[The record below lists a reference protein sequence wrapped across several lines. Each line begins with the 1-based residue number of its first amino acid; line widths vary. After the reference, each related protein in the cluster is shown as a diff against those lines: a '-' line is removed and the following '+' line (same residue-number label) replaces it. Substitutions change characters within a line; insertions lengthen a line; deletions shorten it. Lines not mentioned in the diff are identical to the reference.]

1 LPVISLINIDNLR
14 LLIAEE
20 DLSMKGSALTFRE
33 KLGYGM
39 GDAGCNMIN
48 GAIMLFL
55 TYFYTDI
62 FGLAP
67 ALVGG
72 LLLSVRVLD
81 AVTDPIMGA
90 IADRT
95 QSRWGRFRPW
105 LLWMSLPY
113 VLFSVL
119 MFTTPE
125 WTYNSKVIYAFVT
138 YFLMSL
144 TYTAISIPYCSLGG
158 VITNDPHERV
168 SCQSYRFVM
177 VGVATLILSLSLLPL
192 VDWFGQGDKARGYQM
207 AMSVLALIGF
217 FMFLFCFATVRERI
231 RPAVPNNDDLKNDLR
246 DVWKNDQWV
255 RMLLLTFCNVCPG
268 FIRMAATM
276 YYVTWVMGQSTHFAT
291 LFISL
296 GVVGMMIGS
305 TLAKVLT
312 DRWCKLKVFFWTNI
326 LLAIFSCGFY
336 WLNPHAT
343 TLVVAA
349 YFVLNI
355 LHQIPSPLHWSLM
368 ADVDDYGEWKTGK
381 RSTGISFSGNL
392 FFLKVGLA
400 VAGALVGF
408 LLSWY
413 GYDAGAKQQSGDT
426 LHGIVLM
433 FTIIPAVG
441 YLITAGVVRLLKVDN
456 RLMHTIQQDLALR
469 RENFRELHE
478 IRPSHAA
485 TIKPGEVK

>member
-1 LPVISLINIDNLR
+1 
-14 LLIAEE
+14 
-20 DLSMKGSALTFRE
+20 MKGTALSVRE
-33 KLGYGM
+33 KIGYGM
-39 GDAGCNMIN
+39 GDAGCNMIG

-55 TYFYTDI
+55 NYFYTDV

-67 ALVGG
+67 ALVGI

-105 LLWMSLPY
+105 LLWISLPY

-119 MFTTPE
+119 MFTTPD
-125 WTYNSKVIYAFVT
+125 WSYQSKVIWAFVT

-144 TYTAISIPYCSLGG
+144 TYTAINIPYCSLGG
-158 VITNDPHERV
+158 VITNDPGERV

-177 VGVATLILSLSLLPL
+177 VGIATLILSLTLLPL
-192 VDWFGQGDKARGYQM
+192 AEWFGGADKARGYQM
-207 AMSVLALIGF
+207 AMGVMALVALL
-217 FMFLFCFATVRERI
+217 MFLFCFATVRERI
-231 RPAVPNNDDLKNDLR
+231 RPAVPSNDDLKADLR

-255 RMLLLTFCNVCPG
+255 RILLLTLCNVCPG

-276 YYVTWVMGQSTHFAT
+276 YYVTWVMQQSPHFAT

-296 GVVGMMIGS
+296 GVVGMMLGS

-326 LLAIFSCGFY
+326 ALAIFSSGFY
-336 WLNPHAT
+336 FLNPQAT
-343 TLVVAA
+343 VLVLVM
-349 YFVLNI
+349 YFLLNI

-381 RSTGISFSGNL
+381 RITGISFSGNL

-400 VAGALVGF
+400 VAGAMVGF

-413 GYDAGAKQQSGDT
+413 GYDAGAKQQSPAA
-426 LHGIVLM
+426 LNGIVLL
-433 FTIIPAVG
+433 FTVIPGVG
-441 YLITAGVVRLLKVDN
+441 YLITAGVVRLLKVD
-456 RLMHTIQQDLALR
+456 RTLMQQIQ
-469 RENFRELHE
+469 RELEQRRVNYQELNDYHHSK
-478 IRPSHAA
+478 PLKTKLKGAA
-485 TIKPGEVK
+485 DEPLA

>member
-1 LPVISLINIDNLR
+1 MKS
-14 LLIAEE
+14 AA
-20 DLSMKGSALTFRE
+20 LSFRE

-39 GDAGCNMIN
+39 GDAGCNMIG

-55 TYFYTDI
+55 NYFYTDV

-67 ALVGG
+67 ALVGV

-105 LLWMSLPY
+105 LLWVSVPY

-119 MFTTPE
+119 MFTTPAWSYE
-125 WTYNSKVIYAFVT
+125 NKVIWAFVT

-144 TYTAISIPYCSLGG
+144 TYTAINIPYCSLGG
-158 VITNDPHERV
+158 VITSDPGERV

-177 VGVATLILSLSLLPL
+177 VGVATLILSLSLLPMAE
-192 VDWFGQGDKARGYQM
+192 WFGGDNKARGYQL
-207 AMSVLALIGF
+207 AMSVLALIGLA
-217 FMFLFCFATVRERI
+217 MFLFCFANVRERI
-231 RPAVPNNDDLKNDLR
+231 RPAVPTHDDLKKDLR
-246 DVWKNDQWV
+246 DIWKNDQWV
-255 RMLLLTFCNVCPG
+255 RILLLTFCNVCPG

-296 GVVGMMIGS
+296 GVIGMMGGS
-305 TLAKVLT
+305 TLAKYLT

-326 LLAIFSCGFY
+326 ALALFSCGFY
-336 WLNPHAT
+336 WIDPHAT
-343 TLVVAA
+343 VTVVVA
-349 YFVLNI
+349 YFLLNI
-355 LHQIPSPLHWSLM
+355 LHKITSPLHWSMM

-381 RSTGISFSGNL
+381 RITGMSFSGNL

-400 VAGALVGF
+400 VAGAMVGF
-408 LLSWY
+408 LLSVY
-413 GYDAGAKQQSGDT
+413 GYDAGAKQQSASAVN
-426 LHGIVLM
+426 GIMLL
-433 FTIIPAVG
+433 FTVIPGVG
-441 YLITAGVVRLLKVDN
+441 YLITAGVVRLMKVD
-456 RLMHTIQQDLALR
+456 RKLMRTIQDDLALR
-469 RENFRELHE
+469 RANFRDLSA
-478 IRPSHAA
+478 PSPAA
-485 TIKPGEVK
+485 TTQPGEIK

>member
-1 LPVISLINIDNLR
+1 MQG
-14 LLIAEE
+14 EK
-20 DLSMKGSALTFRE
+20 LSVRE
-33 KLGYGM
+33 KIGYGM
-39 GDAGCNMIN
+39 GDAGCNMIG

-55 TYFYTDI
+55 NYFYTDV

-67 ALVGG
+67 ALVGI

-105 LLWMSLPY
+105 LLWVCVPY

-125 WTYNSKVIYAFVT
+125 WSYNSKVIWAFAT

-144 TYTAISIPYCSLGG
+144 TYTAINIPYCSLGG
-158 VITNDPHERV
+158 VITSDPGERV

-177 VGVATLILSLSLLPL
+177 VGVATLILSLTLLPL
-192 VDWFGQGDKARGYQM
+192 ADWFGGDNKARGYQM
-207 AMSVLALIGF
+207 AMGVMALVALL
-217 FMFLFCFATVRERI
+217 MFLFCFATVRERI
-231 RPAVPNNDDLKNDLR
+231 RPAAPTNDDIKNDLR
-246 DVWKNDQWV
+246 DAWKNDQWV
-255 RMLLLTFCNVCPG
+255 RILLLTLCNVCPG

-276 YYVTWVMGQSTHFAT
+276 YYVTWVMQQSTHFAT

-326 LLAIFSCGFY
+326 VLAVFSCAF
-336 WLNPHAT
+336 
-343 TLVVAA
+343 
-349 YFVLNI
+349 YFVNPQATMMVLVLYFLLNI

-381 RSTGISFSGNL
+381 RITGISFSGNL

-400 VAGALVGF
+400 VAGAMVGF

-413 GYDAGAKQQSGDT
+413 GYDAGAKQQSASAVN
-426 LHGIVLM
+426 GIVLL
-433 FTIIPAVG
+433 FTVIPGVG
-441 YLITAGVVRLLKVDN
+441 YLVTAGVVRLLKVD
-456 RLMHTIQQDLALR
+456 RTLMLQIQRDLAQR
-469 RENFRELHE
+469 RADA
-478 IRPSHAA
+478 PHAA
-485 TIKPGEVK
+485 PAAALQPQGTDPQGASR

>member
-1 LPVISLINIDNLR
+1 MQG
-14 LLIAEE
+14 EK
-20 DLSMKGSALTFRE
+20 LSVRE
-33 KLGYGM
+33 KIGYGM
-39 GDAGCNMIN
+39 GDAGCNMIG

-55 TYFYTDI
+55 NYFYTDV

-67 ALVGG
+67 ALVGI

-105 LLWMSLPY
+105 LLWVCVPY

-125 WTYNSKVIYAFVT
+125 WSYNSKVVWAFAT

-144 TYTAISIPYCSLGG
+144 TYTAINIPYCSLGG
-158 VITNDPHERV
+158 VITNDPGERV

-177 VGVATLILSLSLLPL
+177 VGVATLILSLTLLPL
-192 VDWFGQGDKARGYQM
+192 ADWFGGDNKARGYQM
-207 AMSVLALIGF
+207 AMGVMALVALV
-217 FMFLFCFATVRERI
+217 MFLFCFATVRERI
-231 RPAVPNNDDLKNDLR
+231 RPAAPTNDDIKNDLR
-246 DVWKNDQWV
+246 DAWKNDQWV
-255 RMLLLTFCNVCPG
+255 RILLLTLCNVCPG

-276 YYVTWVMGQSTHFAT
+276 YYVTWVMQQSTHFAT

-326 LLAIFSCGFY
+326 VLAVFSCAF
-336 WLNPHAT
+336 
-343 TLVVAA
+343 
-349 YFVLNI
+349 YFVNPQATMMVLVLYFLLNI

-381 RSTGISFSGNL
+381 RITGISFSGNL

-400 VAGALVGF
+400 VAGAMVGF

-413 GYDAGAKQQSGDT
+413 GYDASAKQQSASAVN
-426 LHGIVLM
+426 GIVLL
-433 FTIIPAVG
+433 FTVIPGVG
-441 YLITAGVVRLLKVDN
+441 YLITAGVVRLLKVD
-456 RLMHTIQQDLALR
+456 RTLMLQIQRDLAQR
-469 RENFRELHE
+469 RADA
-478 IRPSHAA
+478 PHAA
-485 TIKPGEVK
+485 PAAAVQPQGTDPQGASR

>member
-1 LPVISLINIDNLR
+1 
-14 LLIAEE
+14 
-20 DLSMKGSALTFRE
+20 MKGSKLSVRE
-33 KLGYGM
+33 KIGYGM
-39 GDAGCNMIN
+39 GDAGCNMIG

-55 TYFYTDI
+55 NYFYTDV

-67 ALVGG
+67 ALVGV

-105 LLWMSLPY
+105 LLWVSVPY

-125 WTYNSKVIYAFVT
+125 WSYNSKVIWAFAT

-144 TYTAISIPYCSLGG
+144 TYTAINIPYCSLGG
-158 VITNDPHERV
+158 VITSDPGERV

-177 VGVATLILSLSLLPL
+177 VGVATLILSLTLLPL
-192 VDWFGQGDKARGYQM
+192 ADWFGGDNKARGYQM
-207 AMSVLALIGF
+207 AMGVMALVALL
-217 FMFLFCFATVRERI
+217 MFLFCFATVRERI
-231 RPAVPNNDDLKNDLR
+231 RPAVPSNDDLKADLR

-255 RMLLLTFCNVCPG
+255 RILLLTFCNVCPG

-276 YYVTWVMGQSTHFAT
+276 YYVTWVMQQSTHFAT

-296 GVVGMMIGS
+296 GVVGMMFGS
-305 TLAKVLT
+305 TLAKILT

-326 LLAIFSCGFY
+326 VLAVFSGGFY
-336 WLNPHAT
+336 FIDPQAT
-343 TLVVAA
+343 ALVLVM
-349 YFVLNI
+349 YFLLNI

-381 RSTGISFSGNL
+381 RITGISFSGNL

-400 VAGALVGF
+400 VAGAMVGF

-413 GYDAGAKQQSGDT
+413 GYDAGAKQQSPAA
-426 LHGIVLM
+426 LNGIVLL
-433 FTIIPAVG
+433 FTVIPAVG
-441 YLITAGVVRLLKVDN
+441 YLITAGVVRLLKVD
-456 RLMHTIQQDLALR
+456 RTLMLQIQSDLEQR
-469 RENFRELHE
+469 RNNYQELNDYHE
-478 IRPSHAA
+478 HKELKTKPQGAA
-485 TIKPGEVK
+485 R

>member
-1 LPVISLINIDNLR
+1 
-14 LLIAEE
+14 
-20 DLSMKGSALTFRE
+20 MKGTALSVRE
-33 KLGYGM
+33 KIGYGM
-39 GDAGCNMIN
+39 GDAGCNMIG

-55 TYFYTDI
+55 NYFYTDV

-67 ALVGG
+67 ALVGV

-81 AVTDPIMGA
+81 AITDPIMGA

-95 QSRWGRFRPW
+95 RSRWGRFRPW
-105 LLWMSLPY
+105 LLWISLPY
-113 VLFSVL
+113 VLFSVM
-119 MFTTPE
+119 MFTTPD
-125 WTYNSKVIYAFVT
+125 WSDDNKVIYAFVT

-144 TYTAISIPYCSLGG
+144 TYTAINIPYCSLGG
-158 VITNDPHERV
+158 VITSDPGERV

-177 VGVATLILSLSLLPL
+177 VGIATLILSLSLLPMAE
-192 VDWFGQGDKARGYQM
+192 WFGGVDKARGYQM
-207 AMSVLALIGF
+207 AMSVLALIGLL
-217 FMFLFCFATVRERI
+217 MFLFCFATVRERI
-231 RPAVPNNDDLKNDLR
+231 RPAVPSHDDLKADLR

-255 RMLLLTFCNVCPG
+255 RILLLTLCNVCPG

-276 YYVTWVMGQSTHFAT
+276 YYVTWVMQQTTQFAT

-326 LLAIFSCGFY
+326 ALAAFSGGFY
-336 WLNPHAT
+336 FLDPHAT
-343 TLVVAA
+343 LLVLVM
-349 YFVLNI
+349 YFLLNI

-381 RSTGISFSGNL
+381 RITGISFSGNL

-400 VAGALVGF
+400 VAGAMVGF

-413 GYDAGAKQQSGDT
+413 GYDAAAQRQSPAA
-426 LHGIVLM
+426 LNGIVLL
-433 FTIIPAVG
+433 FTAIPALG
-441 YLITAGVVRLLKVDN
+441 YLITAGVVRLLKTDR
-456 RLMHTIQQDLALR
+456 RLMQQIQVDLQLR
-469 RENFRELHE
+469 RASYQELNEYQHDKE
-478 IRPSHAA
+478 MNTPSQ
-485 TIKPGEVK
+485 GEMR